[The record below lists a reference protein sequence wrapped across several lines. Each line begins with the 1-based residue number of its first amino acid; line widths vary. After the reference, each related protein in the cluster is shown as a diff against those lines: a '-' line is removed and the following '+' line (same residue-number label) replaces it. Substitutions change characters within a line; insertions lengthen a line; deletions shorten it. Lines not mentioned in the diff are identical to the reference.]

1 MKCQRNCPGTIED
14 GYCDTCGLAPAK
26 APSTPTKAEIS
37 GSGTAGGSG
46 TTASTGTAGST
57 GTAPSAAADT
67 GKCARQGCDGTI
79 EDGYCDTCGLAPAGK
94 SGVPQPRTATA
105 ASTRSGTQ
113 HSSRTTGSLST
124 RTGGSR
130 RGSGRTGSSRRFG
143 SGLVEIT
150 PIAKVDPSSTLMADP
165 QVPESKRYCA
175 KCNNPVGRSHGD
187 RPGRTSG
194 FCPSCGEAFNFTPKL
209 VKGDVVGGQYE
220 VAGALAHGGLGWV
233 YLAVDLRVSKRW
245 VVLKGLLNSGDEDA
259 LAAALAEQRFLA
271 EVEHPNI
278 VKIYNFVEHDGAGYI
293 VMEYVGGKSLKDML
307 KSRMQANG
315 GAADPLPLDQALEFV
330 IEIMPAFGYLH
341 ERGLIFCDFKPDN
354 VIQSGDQMRLIDL
367 GGVVHVDDQEAAL
380 YGTVGYQAPEM
391 ATDGP
396 SIASDLYTIGRTLA
410 VLTTDFRG
418 YQSTFK
424 ESLPDRDS
432 FELYKTH
439 EAFYRLL
446 DRATRPNPHDRF
458 VDAGEMQEQM
468 LGVLRQVVAAQ
479 GTPKPAPSKVFTG
492 ELRTDLKSD
501 APRWQDL
508 PTPLIDLTDPAAG
521 FLASITVT
529 DPAEVLALLKHA
541 PQETVEVRLRA
552 IRAQIDLGAR
562 SGSFGDAI
570 AARDAFVGA
579 DGADWRLAWYDGLL
593 ALAGQDWA
601 KARERFDAVWSALP
615 GELAP
620 QLALGF
626 AEELAER
633 QKVAAGY
640 YDVVSRTD
648 PSYTT
653 AAAGLARC
661 RLFGGDR
668 SGAVEAYQRVPGTSS
683 AYAISQVGAVRA
695 LVRPHPSALVDIK
708 ALTDAAALIER
719 LEVERAQLAELRAEL
734 LEQALTS
741 LRGGSRIPAAV
752 LGGPRTGDTGEKD
765 VRFALEDAYRE
776 MARAAHGP
784 EKIRLVDLANAARPR
799 TRT

>member
-1 MKCQRNCPGTIED
+1 MRCQRNCPGSIED

-26 APSTPTKAEIS
+26 EKATPAKEKATPAEEEKA
-37 GSGTAGGSG
+37 TPAEEAATPAAAG
-46 TTASTGTAGST
+46 TTGGACRR
-57 GTAPSAAADT
+57 D
-67 GKCARQGCDGTI
+67 GCDGAI
-79 EDGYCDTCGLAPAGK
+79 EDGYCDTCGLAPVSAAGA
-94 SGVPQPRTATA
+94 GVDIPRQRTTAT
-105 ASTRSGTQ
+105 
-113 HSSRTTGSLST
+113 HSSARTTGTGALST

-143 SGLVEIT
+143 SGLVEIA
-150 PIAKVDPSSTLMADP
+150 PIAKVDPTGTLMANP
-165 QVPESKRYCA
+165 EVPEAKRYCA
-175 KCNNPVGRSHGD
+175 KCNNPVGRARGD

-194 FCPSCGEAFNFTPKL
+194 FCPHCGEAFNFTPKL
-209 VKGDVVGGQYE
+209 AKGDVVGGQYE

-233 YLAVDLRVSKRW
+233 YLAVDLNVSKRW

-307 KSRMQANG
+307 KQRRAANG
-315 GAADPLPLDQALEFV
+315 GEADPLPLDQALEFL

-341 ERGLIFCDFKPDN
+341 EHGLIFCDFKPDN
-354 VIQSGDQMRLIDL
+354 VIQSGDQMKLIDL
-367 GGVVHVDDQEAAL
+367 GGVVHVDDEEAAI

-396 SIASDLYTIGRTLA
+396 SVASDLYTIGRTLA

-432 FELYKTH
+432 FEVYRRH
-439 EAFYRLL
+439 ESFHRLV
-446 DRATRPNPHDRF
+446 DRATRPHPDDRF

-501 APRWQDL
+501 APRWPDL
-508 PTPLIDLTDPAAG
+508 PTPLIDLADPAAG

-541 PQETVEVRLRA
+541 PQETAEVRLRA
-552 IRAQIDLGAR
+552 MRAEIDLGAR
-562 SGSFGDAI
+562 NGFFGDAQQ
-570 AARDAFVGA
+570 ARDRFAGI
-579 DGADWRLAWYDGLL
+579 DGTDWRLAWYDGLL
-593 ALAGQDWA
+593 ALAVQDWA
-601 KARERFDAVWSALP
+601 TARARFDAVWSALP

-626 AEELAER
+626 AEELAGR
-633 QKVAAGY
+633 HAAASGY

-648 PSYTT
+648 PAYTT

-661 RLFGGDR
+661 RLAGGDR
-668 SGAVEAYQRVPGTSS
+668 AGAVEAYQRVPGTSS

-695 LVRPHPSALVDIK
+695 LVRAHPAATVDVTSL
-708 ALTDAAALIER
+708 ADAAALIER
-719 LEVERAQLAELRAEL
+719 LEVERVQLAELRAEL

-741 LRGGSRIPAAV
+741 LRAGMRVPAAV
-752 LGGPRTGDTGEKD
+752 LGGTRAGDTGERD